1 MSWTPEQLT
10 TSPGAAAVFEFDAN
24 DPADVAL
31 SSDNTVHRVKNS
43 LDPGQTLVAQVATGG
58 NGILIDDN
66 SGVDGDRRVLE
77 FHPTQINA
85 SDYDPSTN
93 WLSAG
98 GVNGSAGRALVNLA
112 SSTDLSAN
120 GSFTTIVALDI
131 DKNYT
136 YAAGPLWGSLVP
148 LQYAQIRYNGYGD
161 VAGGEIFDSHLTGA
175 VAQGAIT
182 SGWHVMTMIKA
193 GGDVTYR
200 LDGRQ
205 IATAKI
211 TSTLPFTA
219 GDFMIGGGLPPAS
232 SESAGAEN
240 GVPPHYVGEFQA
252 YSGVLAGTD
261 LINAEDLAAGSIG
274 LSINGSQPPSV
285 ASTVSAEPAPASPS
299 DPPPSAASTVS
310 VEPAPASSSDPPS
323 VASTVSVE
331 PSPAPPSGN
340 FTVTDTFTGVT
351 TPEAGQAYTGPV
363 TYLTSEYVAITQD
376 SLNITSSVPNAFI
389 VTGAGNDAVD
399 TSHAG
404 GDNVISAGG
413 GSNFITAGGGS
424 DNTLLLNVR
433 SSVDVWDTQTDFHA
447 GDAITLYGM
456 TPSQMYSWWD
466 NLGAVGYTGL
476 TMLVQVPGQPNAAL
490 TMTGYS
496 TTDLSNGKLS
506 MAYGGQ
512 GTANPYLLIQG
523 H

>member
-43 LDPGQTLVAQVATGG
+43 LDPGQTLVAMVASGG
-58 NGILIDDN
+58 NGILIDDD
-66 SGVDGDRRVLE
+66 SGADGNRRVLE
-77 FHPTQINA
+77 FHPTKINA

-98 GVNGSAGRALVNLA
+98 GVNGSAGRGLVDLA
-112 SSTDLSAN
+112 NSTDLSTN
-120 GSFTTIVALDI
+120 GSFTTIIALDI

-161 VAGGEIFDSHLTGA
+161 VAGGEIFDSHLSGA

-193 GGDVTYR
+193 GGIVTYR
-200 LDGRQ
+200 LDGHQ
-205 IATAKI
+205 IANAKI

-219 GDFMIGGGLPPAS
+219 DDFMIGGGLPPAS

-285 ASTVSAEPAPASPS
+285 ALTA
-299 DPPPSAASTVS
+299 S
-310 VEPAPASSSDPPS
+310 VEPAPTSPSDTPS
-323 VASTVSVE
+323 VASSTVSPE
-331 PSPAPPSGN
+331 PTSAPTPAPPVVGN
-340 FTVTDTFTGVT
+340 FSVTDTITGLAT
-351 TPEAGQAYTGPV
+351 QEAGQAYTGPV
-363 TYLTSEYVAITQD
+363 TYLTSEYVAVTQD

-413 GSNFITAGGGS
+413 GSNFITSGGG
-424 DNTLLLNVR
+424 DNTLFLDVR

-456 TPSQMYSWWD
+456 TPSEMYSWWD

-476 TMLVQVPGQPNAAL
+476 TMLVQVPGQPNATL

-496 TTDLSNGKLS
+496 TADLSNGRLS
-506 MAYGGQ
+506 MGYGGQ